1 MIGTRGIIFAGI
13 IFHLTFRFIVC
24 IFTVILAGFFL
35 LRYAMPVRGVF
46 LLYTPYCQVFRKA
59 VASLATR
66 LKAGRGIHY
75 AEPDRKS
82 GIAGKSK

>member
-1 MIGTRGIIFAGI
+1 MIGTRGIIFKEI
-13 IFHLTFRFIVC
+13 IFYLTFRYAYS

-35 LRYAMPVRGVF
+35 LRYAMPYGVCF
-46 LLYTPYCQVFRKA
+46 CCILRIDRFFRKA
-59 VASLATR
+59 VASLAIR
-66 LKAGRGIHY
+66 RKAGRGIHY